1 MSPGSLSPATPPG
14 SSIVGIVGGDLYK
27 RSVTRTQNT
36 ERNTPEERAQHTHR
50 YITKTSDE
58 LYCAV
63 NTPPVATRIMLNY

>member
-27 RSVTRTQNT
+27 CSVTRTQNT
-36 ERNTPEERAQHTHR
+36 GKNTPEERAQHTR
-50 YITKTSDE
+50 YITKTNYE